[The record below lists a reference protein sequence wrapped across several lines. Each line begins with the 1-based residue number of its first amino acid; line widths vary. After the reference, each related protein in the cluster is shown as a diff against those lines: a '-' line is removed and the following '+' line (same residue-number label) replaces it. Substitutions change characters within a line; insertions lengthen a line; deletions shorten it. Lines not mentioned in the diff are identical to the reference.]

1 MKKRSWGHLL
11 VTAVS
16 LVGYAA
22 AMVRV
27 CCAGQIWMMESQ
39 KRQVEIIALYP
50 EGSGALAAELG
61 EQYEGL
67 FTFSFPEDYRDQAT
81 LRSGTILEVMG
92 SASMKITSPA
102 QLGRVERVK
111 RKGERPDFTAAYYS
125 TLKEK
130 YRNRTREELWQAV
143 DALEDLN
150 QGEKDGLM
158 YLLGEI

>member
-1 MKKRSWGHLL
+1 M
-11 VTAVS
+11 AVRHVKTEEFDG
-16 LVGYAA
+16 LMEAA
-22 AMVRV
+22 PLAMVDFWASWCGPCQMLGPV
-27 CCAGQIWMMESQ
+27 MES
-39 KRQVEIIALYP
+39 
-50 EGSGALAAELG
+50 LG